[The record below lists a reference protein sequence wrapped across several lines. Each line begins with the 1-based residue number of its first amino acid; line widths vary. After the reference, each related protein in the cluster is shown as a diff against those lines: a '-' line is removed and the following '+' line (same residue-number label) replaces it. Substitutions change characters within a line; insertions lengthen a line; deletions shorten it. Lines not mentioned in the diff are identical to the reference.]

1 MPDHKADDAAK
12 PVAKILVNLSPQ
24 SRRLAEIVEAA
35 KADIARKESA
45 A

>member
-1 MPDHKADDAAK
+1 MADS
-12 PVAKILVNLSPQ
+12 VARNRIVINLSPE